1 MRPSS
6 MTPRKQLALSLER
19 EEQVLLLP
27 APAREKLIQAVADL
41 LLEALGT
48 SVENVDQAR
57 EVGDEF

>member
-1 MRPSS
+1 MRPSL

-19 EEQVLLLP
+19 EESVFRLP
-27 APAREKLIQAVADL
+27 APTREELIQAVADL
-41 LLEALGT
+41 LLEALGI

>member
-6 MTPRKQLALSLER
+6 MSPRKQLALSLER
-19 EEQVLLLP
+19 EEPMLLLP
-27 APAREKLIQAVADL
+27 APTREELIQAVADL

-57 EVGDEF
+57 EAGDEF

>member
-1 MRPSS
+1 

-19 EEQVLLLP
+19 EDQVLLLP

>member
-19 EEQVLLLP
+19 EEPVLLLP
-27 APAREKLIQAVADL
+27 APTHEELIQAVADL
-41 LLEALGT
+41 LLEASGT

-57 EVGDEF
+57 EAGDEF

>member
-19 EEQVLLLP
+19 EEPMLLLP
-27 APAREKLIQAVADL
+27 APTREELIQAVADL

-57 EVGDEF
+57 EAGDEF